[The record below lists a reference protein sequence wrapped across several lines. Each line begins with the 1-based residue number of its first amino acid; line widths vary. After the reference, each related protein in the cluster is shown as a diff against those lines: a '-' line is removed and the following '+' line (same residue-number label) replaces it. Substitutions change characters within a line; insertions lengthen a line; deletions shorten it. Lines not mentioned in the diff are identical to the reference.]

1 MKGQNRIMGSIY
13 DEEELYKFV
22 IPENYKKGFS
32 YRNVV
37 EAVLVVGVL
46 DKIISIT
53 PFIFSVKLIAITV
66 VSVIFGLIFVIG
78 IKGESVFEFLLSY
91 IRYRKNRKRLVLKI
105 PNVIDKKKYYDSKKY
120 TQSLLPMK
128 GTIEDGIIET
138 VDGRFIQI
146 CEIEPTNYVLK
157 TNKEK
162 NAIIQCFYSWLKQ
175 APVHIHFK
183 SITEPSNV
191 STLALNIARRSQD
204 VTDECYKEKQANYI
218 NTVVKGIQSDALRR
232 RFFFILEYEGNA
244 DGVYSNNRT
253 EIREAI
259 QQTRSI
265 AENFFVRM
273 GTYIIHHEN
282 ESVFQAQTLYLLNNR
297 KTSLTETFEDRVK
310 RVTQDHMGIRDLD
323 LLADD
328 LPIIDVRDFIASKGF
343 DDTHVDYVIND
354 GLYYTYIFFKDYPLE
369 VVATWIDC
377 ITQMGDG
384 IDVDIW
390 AFREDKNKILDSVN
404 RSIRFSIA
412 DANMNS
418 EKVNVDDYIGN
429 IATGKFIRES
439 IKENHEDFF
448 YGGTMVTIIADTK
461 KELYL
466 KKAQVERMLKT
477 NDISIR
483 DAYAHETDAF
493 MMSLGLN
500 YYNKK
505 LVRKSKR
512 NFLTSSLA
520 SLFMFTAYEMYDP
533 NGVPIGL
540 NVDNSSLAVI
550 DIFNTQ
556 KFKNANAVILGTPGA
571 GKTFLEQLLGRR
583 MRLSNPETKIMYI
596 LPVKGYEYYRGCNDI
611 GGSFIKVSPGS
622 KNCINIMEIRV
633 VDDVDTSLIDGDMGF
648 KEILLSAKIR
658 QVINFIR
665 LLLGNEILSKIEE
678 AMLDN
683 VLTAIYNSYG
693 ITMDNDSIWEDKK
706 NHKLKKMPII
716 QDLYDAAVATPEL
729 SRITYVLQQFVTG
742 SCSNMNGQT
751 NVDFSNNY
759 IVFDLSD
766 TGESL
771 MPAFMYAVTE
781 WAVAIIKENR
791 LVNGV
796 LFVDE
801 AWKCLI
807 EEHSAKNLLECAKI
821 LRGYSGSI
829 IFATQNV
836 QDFFSYGD
844 YCKAILG
851 NVKLKFILQLE
862 DGEADFIQSMLKL
875 SNSERNAITR
885 FERGQGMLI
894 ANNDKISLQIM
905 ATQEEIDAF
914 TTDHIELNRLLERR
928 REEQKKK

>member
-1 MKGQNRIMGSIY
+1 M
-13 DEEELYKFV
+13 
-22 IPENYKKGFS
+22 
-32 YRNVV
+32 
-37 EAVLVVGVL
+37 
-46 DKIISIT
+46 
-53 PFIFSVKLIAITV
+53 
-66 VSVIFGLIFVIG
+66 
-78 IKGESVFEFLLSY
+78 
-91 IRYRKNRKRLVLKI
+91 
-105 PNVIDKKKYYDSKKY
+105 
-120 TQSLLPMK
+120 
-128 GTIEDGIIET
+128 
-138 VDGRFIQI
+138 
-146 CEIEPTNYVLK
+146 
-157 TNKEK
+157 
-162 NAIIQCFYSWLKQ
+162 
-175 APVHIHFK
+175 
-183 SITEPSNV
+183 
-191 STLALNIARRSQD
+191 
-204 VTDECYKEKQANYI
+204 
-218 NTVVKGIQSDALRR
+218 
-232 RFFFILEYEGNA
+232 
-244 DGVYSNNRT
+244 
-253 EIREAI
+253 
-259 QQTRSI
+259 
-265 AENFFVRM
+265 
-273 GTYIIHHEN
+273 
-282 ESVFQAQTLYLLNNR
+282 
-297 KTSLTETFEDRVK
+297 
-310 RVTQDHMGIRDLD
+310 
-323 LLADD
+323 
-328 LPIIDVRDFIASKGF
+328 
-343 DDTHVDYVIND
+343 
-354 GLYYTYIFFKDYPLE
+354 
-369 VVATWIDC
+369 
-377 ITQMGDG
+377 
-384 IDVDIW
+384 
-390 AFREDKNKILDSVN
+390 
-404 RSIRFSIA
+404 
-412 DANMNS
+412 
-418 EKVNVDDYIGN
+418 
-429 IATGKFIRES
+429 
-439 IKENHEDFF
+439 
-448 YGGTMVTIIADTK
+448 
-461 KELYL
+461 
-466 KKAQVERMLKT
+466 
-477 NDISIR
+477 
-483 DAYAHETDAF
+483 
-493 MMSLGLN
+493 
-500 YYNKK
+500 
-505 LVRKSKR
+505 
-512 NFLTSSLA
+512 
-520 SLFMFTAYEMYDP
+520 
-533 NGVPIGL
+533 
-540 NVDNSSLAVI
+540 AVI

-791 LVNGV
+791 LVNGA

-928 REEQKKK
+928 RAEQKKK